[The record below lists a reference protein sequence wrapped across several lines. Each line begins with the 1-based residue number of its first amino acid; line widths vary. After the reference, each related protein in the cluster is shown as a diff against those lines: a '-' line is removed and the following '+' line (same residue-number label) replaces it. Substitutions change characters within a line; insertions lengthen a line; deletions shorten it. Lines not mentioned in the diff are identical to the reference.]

1 MITLIA
7 AMAANRVIGKDNGLP
22 RDYPEDMVRFRALT
36 AGKPI
41 VMGRKTF
48 DSIGRPLPKRRNI
61 VLSRSWFV
69 HEGVEVFSTIE
80 EIIAA
85 TTNEPEVMIIGGQT
99 IYEQFLPY
107 ADRIELTVI
116 HKEYK
121 GDTYFPVFED
131 GFIEVVREQRE
142 WLDFVTYQK
151 SI

>member
-22 RDYPEDMVRFRALT
+22 RDYPEDMARFRALT

-61 VLSRSWFV
+61 VLSRSWLSV
-69 HEGVEVFSTIE
+69 EGVEVFSTID

-85 TTNEPEVMIIGGQT
+85 TKDEAEVMILGGQT

-107 ADRIELTVI
+107 ADRIELTII
-116 HKEYK
+116 HKEYE

-131 GFIEVVREQRE
+131 RFIEVNRETKE
-142 WLDFVTYQK
+142 WLDFVTYEK
-151 SI
+151 RA

>member
-22 RDYPEDMVRFRALT
+22 RDYPEDMAHFRAMT

-48 DSIGRPLPKRRNI
+48 ESIGRPLPKRRNI
-61 VLSRSWFV
+61 VLSRSWFQT
-69 HEGVEVFSTIE
+69 EGVEVCSTID

-85 TTNEPEVMIIGGQT
+85 TQDEPEVMIIGWQA

-107 ADRIELTVI
+107 ADRIQLTVI
-116 HKEYK
+116 HKEYDW
-121 GDTYFPVFED
+121 DTYFPVFEG
-131 GFIEVVREQRE
+131 GFVEVARDEREG
-142 WLDFVTYQK
+142 LDFVTYEK
-151 SI
+151 K

>member
-22 RDYPEDMVRFRALT
+22 RDYPEDMARFRALT

-61 VLSRSWFV
+61 VLSRSWFAA
-69 HEGVEVFSTIE
+69 EGVEVFATIDD
-80 EIIAA
+80 IVTA
-85 TTNEPEVMIIGGQT
+85 TQDEAEVMITGGQT

-107 ADRIELTVI
+107 ADRIELTII
-116 HKEYK
+116 HKEYE
-121 GDTYFPVFED
+121 GDTYFPVFEEN
-131 GFIEVVREQRE
+131 FVEVARDVRE
-142 WLDFVTYQK
+142 WLDFVTYEK
-151 SI
+151 K